1 MIEIVSYNW
10 DSSRIADLLAW
21 KPNKNMLLS
30 LISKRESFI
39 VLFHFLYNVFFFS
52 EAPAAVT
59 LTAGEV
65 AGVVVCI
72 LVLIVLVAM
81 LTIFIMRRKYRNRGN
96 SVTMNFSR
104 SVSIFNR
111 SKESV
116 P

>member
-1 MIEIVSYNW
+1 
-10 DSSRIADLLAW
+10 
-21 KPNKNMLLS
+21 MLLS

-39 VLFHFLYNVFFFS
+39 VLFHFLYNGFFFS